1 MHTERLSGRKGGK
14 WPEGDAEGSF
24 RMEETGHFCVA
35 WEGIVDG
42 TKSLIWWQGWF
53 RTWGGKDRKS
63 HSELGE
69 GGKWRRVIWV
79 AGSRQ
84 GGL

>member
-1 MHTERLSGRKGGK
+1 
-14 WPEGDAEGSF
+14 
-24 RMEETGHFCVA
+24 MEETGHFCVG

-63 HSELGE
+63 HSELGGGWQVE
-69 GGKWRRVIWV
+69 GGSSGW
-79 AGSRQ
+79 
-84 GGL
+84 

>member
-1 MHTERLSGRKGGK
+1 
-14 WPEGDAEGSF
+14 
-24 RMEETGHFCVA
+24 MEETGHFCVA

-63 HSELGE
+63 HSELGGGWLVE
-69 GGKWRRVIWV
+69 GGSFGWQA
-79 AGSRQ
+79 AGKVVCD
-84 GGL
+84 